1 MQCNFVGL
9 FLGKQFDKDLKLEKL
24 LELSFNVKKE
34 ALTLFEIVA
43 IFMCISREL
52 FFFSK
57 PVIKSNIYG
66 GEIYSMG
73 LRIEI
78 RDS

>member
-52 FFFSK
+52 FFFLSQ
-57 PVIKSNIYG
+57 
-66 GEIYSMG
+66 
-73 LRIEI
+73 
-78 RDS
+78 